1 MKKLLPVAIPL
12 MALLFSFCGQ
22 SEHTLKGT
30 IANAAN
36 LQVTLDQV
44 FFDRNNNIALGKT
57 SCDAGGKFELKLEKP
72 FEEGLYRL
80 SIGAKRL
87 FFILDGKE
95 GVVDIAGDL
104 NTIDRMEVSVKGSE
118 AFKSYASVIQEL
130 IKTQLKSPED
140 ARAAIKK
147 GSTPLM
153 RAFLMT
159 QLLGQN
165 AGQFIDD
172 FKAQQQEL
180 DAAMPNTQYSKDF
193 GNIITQ
199 LEKQLA
205 AQKSGNDGTGVIQVG
220 MTAPEISLP
229 DPKGKVRSLSDLRG
243 KVVLVDFWASWC
255 GPCRRFSPHV
265 VEMYKKYKAKGF
277 EVFSVSLDRPGEKD
291 KWVSAIQQDGLVWEN
306 HVSDLKYWNCEP
318 AARYG
323 VRAIPQTFL
332 LDRKGVVVALNPRD
346 NLEDAITKVL

>member
-1 MKKLLPVAIPL
+1 MKKLLLMAAPL
-12 MALLFSFCGQ
+12 MALLFAFCGQ
-22 SEHTLKGT
+22 SEHIFKGA

-44 FFDRNNNIALGKT
+44 FFDRNNDIALGKA
-57 SCDAGGKFELKLEKP
+57 SCDGSGNFEIKLDKP
-72 FEEGLYRL
+72 FEEGMYRL
-80 SIGAKRL
+80 SIGAKRM

-95 GVVDIAGDL
+95 NTVEIAGDL

-118 AFKSYASVIQEL
+118 TFKNYAAVVQEL
-130 IKTQLKSPED
+130 IKTQLKSPDD
-140 ARAAIKK
+140 ARNAIKK
-147 GSTPLM
+147 GTTPLM

-165 AGQFIDD
+165 AGQFLSD

-180 DAAMPNTQYSKDF
+180 DSAMPNTQYAKDF
-193 GNIITQ
+193 DNIITK
-199 LEKQLA
+199 LEKQIA
-205 AQKSGNDGTGVIQVG
+205 ATQAGDTGEGAVQVG

-229 DPKGKVRSLSDLRG
+229 DPKGKIRSLSDLRG
-243 KVVLVDFWASWC
+243 KVVLLDFWASWC

-265 VEMYKKYKAKGF
+265 VEMYKKYKSKGF

-291 KWVSAIQQDGLVWEN
+291 KWVQAIQQDGLLWEN
-306 HVSDLKYWNCEP
+306 HVSDLKFWDCEP

-323 VRAIPQTFL
+323 VRSIPRTFL
-332 LDRKGVVVALNPRD
+332 IDRKGVVVALNPRD
-346 NLEDAITKVL
+346 NLEQEINKAL